1 MTETAANEDL
11 GRRYPLDRL
20 AHNYQTL
27 RGHAGSGLPL
37 FGAVQG

>member
-1 MTETAANEDL
+1 MTETAQMRTWAEIS
-11 GRRYPLDRL
+11 LDRL

-27 RGHAGSGLPL
+27 AGHAGSGLPL